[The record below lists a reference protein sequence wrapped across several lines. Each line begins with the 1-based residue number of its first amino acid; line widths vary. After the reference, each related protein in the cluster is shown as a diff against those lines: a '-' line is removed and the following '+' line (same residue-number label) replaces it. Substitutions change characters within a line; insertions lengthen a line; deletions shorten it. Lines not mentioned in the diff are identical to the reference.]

1 MTMMVERP
9 DGKGKNSDIFFVFS
23 FFLFPPQPSTSD
35 ISTLVIF
42 LAQKYHNKKPLILK
56 KSKQIILK
64 KCKLQSQL
72 SKRFSNYFLRIII
85 F

>member
-1 MTMMVERP
+1 MP
-9 DGKGKNSDIFFVFS
+9 SS
-23 FFLFPPQPSTSD
+23 FEIGRQKKEDKKTQPSTSD

-42 LAQKYHNKKPLILK
+42 LAQIYHNKKPLILK
-56 KSKQIILK
+56 KSKQIIFK

-72 SKRFSNYFLRIII
+72 SKRFYNYFLKIII

>member
-1 MTMMVERP
+1 MFKESKTR
-9 DGKGKNSDIFFVFS
+9 
-23 FFLFPPQPSTSD
+23 PQPSTSD

-56 KSKQIILK
+56 KSKQIIFK

-72 SKRFSNYFLRIII
+72 SKRFYNYFLRIII